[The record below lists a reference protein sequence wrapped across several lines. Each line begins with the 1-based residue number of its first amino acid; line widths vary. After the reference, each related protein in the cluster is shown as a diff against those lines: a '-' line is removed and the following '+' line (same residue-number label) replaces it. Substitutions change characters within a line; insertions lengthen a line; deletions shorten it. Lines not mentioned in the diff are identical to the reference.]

1 MSIYLKI
8 KNKHLALE
16 AGVIK
21 FEERKQKKLGNY
33 QVVNSLC
40 EHRKRN
46 VRNENRAT
54 SLARAYIRGADYS
67 TVESKRKPER
77 EYDFETYVYP
87 RVLMMIQKYKDR
99 KFTKQE
105 LDVWLKT

>member
-54 SLARAYIRGADYS
+54 SLARAYIRGAKYS
-67 TVESKRKPER
+67 SVERTRKSEK
-77 EYDFETYVYP
+77 EYDFSAYVYP
-87 RVLMMIQKYKDR
+87 RVLTMIQKYSDR
-99 KFTKQE
+99 KFCKQD
-105 LDVWLKT
+105 LDNWLKT

>member
-21 FEERKQKKLGNY
+21 FEERKQRKLGNY
-33 QVVNSLC
+33 EVVNSLC

-54 SLARAYIRGADYS
+54 SLARAYIRGAKYS
-67 TVESKRKPER
+67 SVERTRKPEK
-77 EYDFETYVYP
+77 EYDFRKWVYP
-87 RVLMMIQKYKDR
+87 RVLTMVQKYQDR
-99 KFTKQE
+99 KFSMQD
-105 LDVWLKT
+105 LDAWLKS